1 MDIESALK
9 TLGYQGKVVIDK
21 SDIKKRYRKLS
32 KKLHPDSPNG
42 SEEKFKQLFES
53 QQFVLKYCKEKTVI
67 HLDKKKIR
75 VAQGDAPLTYIIN
88 NRKFTL

>member
-42 SEEKFKQLFES
+42 SE
-53 QQFVLKYCKEKTVI
+53 
-67 HLDKKKIR
+67 
-75 VAQGDAPLTYIIN
+75 
-88 NRKFTL
+88 